1 MEKELMKALPA
12 PAKQA
17 IESVPAIEQ
26 LVAPPKENNVGRN
39 VSIIVAI
46 VAVAAIVKYRCKCKK

>member
-1 MEKELMKALPA
+1 MKALPNLPA
-12 PAKQA
+12 PAQQA

-39 VSIIVAI
+39 VGIIVAV
-46 VAVAAIVKYRCKCKK
+46 VAVAAIVKYRCKCKKK

>member
-1 MEKELMKALPA
+1 MNALPA

-26 LVAPPKENNVGRN
+26 LVEPPKENNVGRN
-39 VSIIVAI
+39 VGIIVAI
-46 VAVAAIVKYRCKCKK
+46 VAVAAIVKYRCKCKKK